1 MYETNEFYN
10 LADELG
16 ILIWQDLMFA
26 SSLYPTNK
34 QFINNILIEV
44 NQQVKFF

>member
-10 LADELG
+10 LADKLG

-26 SSLYPTNK
+26 CSLYPTNK
-34 QFINNILIEV
+34 KFIDNILIEV
-44 NQQVKFF
+44 KQQVNF